1 MQASSCSTS
10 SRLWYIVA
18 LFILLGCLYPPPT
31 CCAVCAWGWC
41 RPQDQSGIANLD
53 YQFCWNRFGENIG
66 LKQAVSWSELQNTH
80 CILMCNMKRPRSL
93 FAVGSSGLL
102 DFFRV
107 RVPPPAS
114 FRYFSWNFCFIAL
127 IVVWSSELKNADLIW
142 FSWLVPRGIWHVIFR
157 GCILGLCG
165 RTVYGESGEKYAFP
179 AVVDRLSGQNFTT
192 YKGVLS
198 RTWQLVN
205 VDCSCQTI

>member
-1 MQASSCSTS
+1 MQTSSCSIS
-10 SRLWYIVA
+10 SRLLYFVA
-18 LFILLGCLYPPPT
+18 LFILLGYLYPPQT
-31 CCAVCAWGWC
+31 CCGVCAWVWC
-41 RPQDQSGIANLD
+41 RPQDKSGISNLD
-53 YQFCWNRFGENIG
+53 YQFYWNRFGENIR

-80 CILMCNMKRPRSL
+80 YILMWNTKLPRSL

-107 RVPPPAS
+107 RVPSHAI
-114 FRYFSWNFCFIAL
+114 FRYFFWNLCFIAL
-127 IVVWSSELKNADLIW
+127 IVVWSSELKYADLIW
-142 FSWLVPRGIWHVIFR
+142 FSWFVPRGIWYVIFR
-157 GCILGLCG
+157 GWILGLCG
-165 RTVYGESGEKYAFP
+165 RTIYGERGEKCAFP